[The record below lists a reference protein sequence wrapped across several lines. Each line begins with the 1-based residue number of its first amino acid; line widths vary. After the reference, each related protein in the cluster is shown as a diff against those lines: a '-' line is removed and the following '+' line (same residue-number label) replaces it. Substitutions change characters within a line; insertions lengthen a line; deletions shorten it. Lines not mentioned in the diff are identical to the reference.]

1 MQQESKE
8 MQSSLWLWAGN
19 WTTEKKTGS
28 QSEETVKKPQE
39 LVRDEGG
46 LIITITA
53 MMIWKRKAAHAG
65 L

>member
-1 MQQESKE
+1 

-19 WTTEKKTGS
+19 WTTE
-28 QSEETVKKPQE
+28 KPQE

>member
-1 MQQESKE
+1 
-8 MQSSLWLWAGN
+8 MQSSLWLWAI
-19 WTTEKKTGS
+19 TG
-28 QSEETVKKPQE
+28 QQRRKQGHRVKKPQE